1 MWRII
6 DSPELFDKNNS
17 STIYEGLNKYKLHD
31 DLIIISSVIYIGS
44 RALRLA
50 ALDQGIATLW
60 IVCLLV
66 ADAKLRLCAWIVE
79 HQFSRIT
86 KYVSWW

>member
-31 DLIIISSVIYIGS
+31 DLIIISSVINIGS

-50 ALDQGIATLW
+50 ALAQGIATLW
-60 IVCLLV
+60 IVCFISSRCE
-66 ADAKLRLCAWIVE
+66 AKIMRMDCGASV
-79 HQFSRIT
+79 
-86 KYVSWW
+86 